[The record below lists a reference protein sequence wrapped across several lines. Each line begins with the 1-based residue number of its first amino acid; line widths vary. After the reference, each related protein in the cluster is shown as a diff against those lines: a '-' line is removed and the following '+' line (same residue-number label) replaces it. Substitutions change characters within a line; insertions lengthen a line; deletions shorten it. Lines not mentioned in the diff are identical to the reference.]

1 MQPRLLLSM
10 ATILA
15 TSHRPKWSILC
26 FIIALSAFLQ
36 GLVLFYHPVGSRAPA
51 DADAISNSL
60 HQFSSHSVNANN
72 TRTNTKAQQGIPNWL
87 SEYIIWHREQR
98 QTLTLDNWNATG
110 RKYLVMQCLNIDQR
124 CGGTADRLKPIPT
137 LLLLA
142 FQYKRMLLIH
152 WERPCKLDEFLQP
165 TSRGLD
171 WRVPE
176 WLDPSLLGSRPAGTT
191 VRRIQRHARANGGN
205 DVVVRSRYQ
214 SDNGGAE
221 YYNEHF
227 NKTGRATFEQAYHS
241 VWHAI
246 FEPVAPLQQ
255 VIDETMKNLSLVPG
269 EYAAAHLRATYGV
282 QSRPQ
287 PVIRNWA
294 TNAVNCASQLRPG
307 GPIFFASD
315 SNFAI
320 SVVKR
325 YAAVH
330 KYKIVSLQHE
340 KEPLHLEKSNHSDR
354 DPSEYYDTFVDLY
367 LLGNSRCL
375 SYNVGGFGTWGLLM
389 GYDSSCGKQHAPMH
403 FRNYF
408 KCDWANAKSSNV
420 SRNIET

>member
-1 MQPRLLLSM
+1 M
-10 ATILA
+10 ATISA
-15 TSHRPKWSILC
+15 SYRPRRSILC
-26 FIIALSAFLQ
+26 FYTIALSALLQ
-36 GLVLFYHPVGSRAPA
+36 GFVFFYHHVSHHGSHAPA
-51 DADAISNSL
+51 AMTNSL
-60 HQFSSHSVNANN
+60 DEFSSRSMNANKINESESLLHQHN
-72 TRTNTKAQQGIPNWL
+72 TTTSQQAIPNWL
-87 SEYIIWHREQR
+87 TEYMIWHGEQR
-98 QTLTLDNWNATG
+98 QTLTPDNWNATG
-110 RKYLVMQCLNIDQR
+110 RKYLVMQCLNVDER

-137 LLLLA
+137 LLFLA
-142 FQYKRMLLIH
+142 FQYKRILLIH
-152 WERPCKLDEFLQP
+152 WERPCKLEEFLQP

-176 WLDPSLLGSRPAGTT
+176 WLNPKLFGSRPVGTT
-191 VRRIQRHARANGGN
+191 VRQIKRHARANGGS

-227 NKTGRATFEQAYHS
+227 NKTGPFEQVYHS
-241 VWHAI
+241 IWHTV
-246 FEPVAPLQQ
+246 FEPVAPLQKK
-255 VIDETMKNLSLVPG
+255 IDDTMKNLSLVPG
-269 EYAAAHLRATYGV
+269 EYAAAHLRAVYGV
-282 QSRPQ
+282 KSRPN

-315 SNFAI
+315 SNFALH
-320 SVVKR
+320 VVKQ

-340 KEPLHLEKSNHSDR
+340 KEPLHLEKSNHTDR

-375 SYNVGGFGTWGLLM
+375 SYNVGGFGTWGLIM
-389 GYDSSCGKQHAPMH
+389 GYDSSCSKRHAPIH

-408 KCDWANAKSSNV
+408 KCDWANANV
-420 SRNIET
+420 KI